1 MELYIIALAYII
13 LISIV
18 ASALAISDK
27 RRAQKNKWRIPESAL
42 MLAGLFGGALAEY
55 LTMKK
60 IHHKTKHAKFMVG
73 LPLEIFL
80 HIIIIGLII
89 YKVALN

>member
-18 ASALAISDK
+18 ASSLAISDK
-27 RRAQKNKWRIPESAL
+27 RRAQKNKWRIPESTL